1 MRYRFRKSWMEIT
14 AVSLL
19 GVGGLLIACRLTPG
33 CPLAR
38 ATDGKS
44 SASANSTGEEGTST
58 HTRTPREVEH
68 ADAASFERQVLR
80 SEVPVLVDFYAD
92 WCVPCRTLAPTLEEL
107 AREMPDAKIVK
118 VNVDQSPQLAA
129 RYRVSS
135 IPSLLVFN
143 SGEVTAEH
151 VGVASKD
158 RLKALLER

>member
-1 MRYRFRKSWMEIT
+1 MKYRFRKGWMEIT

-19 GVGGLLIACRLTPG
+19 GVGGLLIACRFTPG

-44 SASANSTGEEGTST
+44 SANVNSTEEAMST
-58 HTRTPREVEH
+58 EIQTPREVEH
-68 ADAASFERQVLR
+68 ADEASFERQVLR

-92 WCVPCRTLAPTLEEL
+92 WCVPCRMRAPTLEEL

-129 RYRVSS
+129 RYRASS
-135 IPSLLVFN
+135 IPTLLVFN
-143 SGEVTAEH
+143 GGEVTAAH
-151 VGVASKD
+151 VGLADKD
-158 RLKALLER
+158 QLKALLGR